1 MPPLYGVVV
10 LDLTDYSRHVNYL
23 ESPYTLRPD
32 QLTGFFVGWPQ
43 SPSEERLLEL
53 LRNSSHVVLA
63 FDEEVDRVVG
73 FATAISDGVL
83 CAYVPLLEVL
93 PEYRGRGI
101 GTDLMRRMLD
111 KLSHLYMI
119 DLLCDEDLQPFYAR
133 LGMTHS
139 KGVMVRNYERQSG

>member
-1 MPPLYGVVV
+1 MVYP
-10 LDLTDYSRHVNYL
+10 
-23 ESPYTLRPD
+23 ESPQNISAE
-32 QLTGFFVGWPQ
+32 QLAGFFVSWSE

-53 LRNSSHVVLA
+53 LHNSSHVVLA
-63 FDEEVDRVVG
+63 FDEEGDKVIG
-73 FATAISDGVL
+73 FVTAISDGVL
-83 CAYVPLLEVL
+83 CAYIPLLEVL

-133 LGMTHS
+133 LGMRGS
-139 KGVMVRNYERQSG
+139 RGMMVRNYARQSGK